1 MQQKLKQIY
10 HQLGKEGAYTKNK
23 RRLLELLHEKGVVN
37 ATEAD
42 VKQFLTSQPDYTVH
56 KRVRRRQFPRRHIRV
71 AAKAIRVDADLI
83 EVGDLAKWNNDY
95 HYILVVIDTFSKY
108 VWARAVRRKQSDQV
122 AKALLDMPDLQS
134 VFLYSDA
141 GKEFTGAPF
150 QEAIRKLGMSHR
162 ICTSSEFHCPFVERV
177 IQSLKERLFQAMT
190 HKRTRRWVDL
200 LPGVVDT
207 YNASIHSTTK
217 LAPNE
222 AHDDAK
228 TLEVYTNTM
237 KRYPTSKR
245 IKYKYKKGDLV
256 RILKSQENLA
266 RKGYLPQFTWE
277 IFRIRQ
283 RANNRPLDRQ
293 AVPAY
298 LLEDLKGEEIENAV
312 FYEDELS
319 LVDVSQLKNREHP
332 IREILARRQ
341 KDGVKWVKVWW
352 LGSEK
357 KDAEW
362 IRESQIV

>member
-1 MQQKLKQIY
+1 M
-10 HQLGKEGAYTKNK
+10 
-23 RRLLELLHEKGVVN
+23 
-37 ATEAD
+37 
-42 VKQFLTSQPDYTVH
+42 
-56 KRVRRRQFPRRHIRV
+56 

-122 AKALLDMPDLQS
+122 AKALLDMTGLQS

-150 QEAIRKLGMSHR
+150 QEALRKLGMSHR

-245 IKYKYKKGDLV
+245 IKYKYKNGKNSQVTGKSYQKG
-256 RILKSQENLA
+256 
-266 RKGYLPQFTWE
+266 LP
-277 IFRIRQ
+277 
-283 RANNRPLDRQ
+283 AS
-293 AVPAY
+293 V
-298 LLEDLKGEEIENAV
+298 
-312 FYEDELS
+312 
-319 LVDVSQLKNREHP
+319 H
-332 IREILARRQ
+332 
-341 KDGVKWVKVWW
+341 
-352 LGSEK
+352 LGNISHSPTGK
-357 KDAEW
+357 
-362 IRESQIV
+362 